1 MSIFALLRIFYLCCL
16 AVTCYIGWRRGG
28 RSEKVGVLIILTA
41 SMVTILV
48 QQSTMF
54 DWRTDRLTLIGV
66 DVIVL
71 LAFFILALRT
81 RRFWP
86 LWATAFHLIAVC
98 SHFVIFLEPHRI
110 LQAYALLQGF
120 WAYPIMVSIILGCRS
135 ARPALTAYAERRPNP
150 N

>member
-28 RSEKVGVLIILTA
+28 RSEKAGVLIILTA
-41 SMVTILV
+41 SVLTIMV
-48 QQSTMF
+48 QQSSLF
-54 DWRTDRLTLIGV
+54 DWRTDRLTLIGL
-66 DVIVL
+66 DVVVL
-71 LAFFILALRT
+71 FAFFILALRT

-98 SHFVIFLEPHRI
+98 SHIVIFLEPHGI

-120 WAYPIMVSIILGCRS
+120 WAYPIMLSIILGSRS
-135 ARPALTAYAERRPNP
+135 ARPAPMGSAE
-150 N
+150 